1 MILLRHNNKQNKLI
15 KYICKNSADIY
26 YDLEVENNGINIKN
40 PLRVPRDVLKLWI
53 YACYMI
59 DYPRQMNKFAGVV

>member
-15 KYICKNSADIY
+15 KYICKNSADNY
-26 YDLEVENNGINIKN
+26 YDLEVENNGIKVKN
-40 PLRVPRDVLKLWI
+40 PLRVPRAVLKFWI

-59 DYPRQMNKFAGVV
+59 DCR

>member
-1 MILLRHNNKQNKLI
+1 MTMQYTNPDKVELSRSFPNIVAMKDGVLED
-15 KYICKNSADIY
+15 KN
-26 YDLEVENNGINIKN
+26 L
-40 PLRVPRDVLKLWI
+40 PRAHRTILKLWI

>member
-1 MILLRHNNKQNKLI
+1 MQYTNPDKVELSRSFPNIVAMKDGVLED
-15 KYICKNSADIY
+15 KN
-26 YDLEVENNGINIKN
+26 L
-40 PLRVPRDVLKLWI
+40 PRAHRTILKLWI